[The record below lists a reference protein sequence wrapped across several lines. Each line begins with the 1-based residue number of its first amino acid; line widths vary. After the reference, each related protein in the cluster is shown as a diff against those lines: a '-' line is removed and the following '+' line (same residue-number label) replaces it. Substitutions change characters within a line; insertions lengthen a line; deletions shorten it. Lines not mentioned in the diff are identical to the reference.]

1 MKKRGFALTLALV
14 LLLLTGCSGGGAQQ
28 SGKTSVRVVLALPYV
43 ADGAEDALEKS
54 IADALPELN
63 TADAKLNVAAVSTG
77 DPEKDPYGTMAGVA
91 QMGGMFSS
99 KEVEILI
106 CKSDDARRY
115 GDNGEAYIPLSQLFT
130 DAELAEM
137 GVSGTGVGMTDE
149 NGNPTGETSVP
160 CGIDLSGC
168 KALEK
173 LVTAKDLG
181 VYVVQGTPN
190 VENAKAVIRHLA
202 GLK

>member
-106 CKSDDARRY
+106 
-115 GDNGEAYIPLSQLFT
+115 
-130 DAELAEM
+130 
-137 GVSGTGVGMTDE
+137 
-149 NGNPTGETSVP
+149 
-160 CGIDLSGC
+160 
-168 KALEK
+168 
-173 LVTAKDLG
+173 
-181 VYVVQGTPN
+181 
-190 VENAKAVIRHLA
+190 
-202 GLK
+202 